1 MEERVTKKL
10 KTPIGAGEG
19 EPFEFTLTEGP
30 FEGSSASAKVE
41 ASSAATAVDSASV
54 EEIDTAAAEYSPEF
68 LELAIP
74 KLPEL
79 EKENRARLLM
89 QSPNKLY
96 FYWSVGKNPYHT
108 LNRALGAAANYTLV
122 LKLVNTRTEAEEI
135 HPADAAGNWWFD
147 VDSDAEY
154 RAEIGF
160 YAVNRPYIRVM
171 YSNSV
176 STPRKAP
183 STRNADAAEWRVP
196 AQRFARVLD
205 AAGYKRDAFDVALAG
220 DDINTAD
227 AATRSAFAQFTGR
240 RYNEFESLGAS
251 EIRYAMLA
259 LASGVTLRE
268 LNGLVSRRLFDL
280 LASALGVDQP
290 GAQTATRDRAMSAL
304 REKFEF
310 EAEDFEIDEDESEPV
325 FGGSLVG
332 FPRKLRK
339 RGLVPDL
346 GPVSSLNTPFRAD

>member
-1 MEERVTKKL
+1 MEERVTKKQ
-10 KTPIGAGEG
+10 KTQITAGEG
-19 EPFEFTLTEGP
+19 ETFEFSLSDGPFAGSSGPSKEETLTHAPAKEV
-30 FEGSSASAKVE
+30 SSFDEVD
-41 ASSAATAVDSASV
+41 AAMSDF
-54 EEIDTAAAEYSPEF
+54 SPEF

-96 FYWSVGKNPYHT
+96 FYWAVGKNPYHT

-147 VDSDAEY
+147 VDPDAEY

-171 YSNSV
+171 YSNTV
-176 STPRKAP
+176 ATPRKAP
-183 STRNADAAEWRVP
+183 SPRTADAAEWRVP
-196 AQRFARVLD
+196 AQRFAKVLD

-220 DDINTAD
+220 DDIVAAD
-227 AATRSAFAQFTGR
+227 AAARSAFAQFTGR
-240 RYNEFESLGAS
+240 RYYEFESLGAS

-259 LASGVTLRE
+259 LASGVSLNE
-268 LNGLVSRRLFDL
+268 LSGLVSRRLFEL
-280 LASALGVDQP
+280 LTAALGADMP
-290 GAQTATRDRAMSAL
+290 ASKAAPRDRAMAAL
-304 REKFEF
+304 RDKFDF
-310 EAEDFEIDEDESEPV
+310 ETEDFEIEDDEAEPV

-339 RGLVPDL
+339 RGLLPDL
-346 GPVSSLNTPFRAD
+346 GQVSSLNTPFRAD